1 MAAAAARALGTAPEV
16 GGHVLLAEG
25 GVGRECQVDLPRGG
39 AGGEVAAA
47 VHPRRPHGEL
57 VHVVAPTAKKHGRRR
72 RRPGIASKISTG
84 ESN

>member
-1 MAAAAARALGTAPEV
+1 MAAGARGLGKVPEV

-57 VHVVAPTAKKHGRRR
+57 VHVVAASTAEKHGRR
-72 RRPGIASKISTG
+72 RRPGIARKISTG
-84 ESN
+84 KSN